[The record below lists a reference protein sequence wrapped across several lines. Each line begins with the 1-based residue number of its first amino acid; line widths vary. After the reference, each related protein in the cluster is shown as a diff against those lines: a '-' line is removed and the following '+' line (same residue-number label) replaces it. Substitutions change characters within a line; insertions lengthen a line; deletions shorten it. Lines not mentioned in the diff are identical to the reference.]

1 MIHET
6 AIIDPS
12 AKIAKDVT
20 IGPYSI
26 IGPEVEIGN
35 GCHIAS
41 HVVIQGQT
49 KLGQNNQIYQF
60 SSIGEIPQDK
70 KYDGEATL
78 LEIGDNNVIRESV
91 TINRGTVQ
99 GGGVTKVGNDNWIM
113 AYVHI
118 AHDCIV
124 GNKNTFANNATLA
137 GHVLID
143 DHVILGGFT
152 LVSQFNAMASYSFS
166 AMGSVISRNVPP
178 YVLVSGHM
186 AKPFGVNVK
195 GLKRHQ
201 FSDKQIKNIRQAY
214 KLTYRSGL
222 KVEQASQAIQELQ
235 QEQTELSLYTDF
247 LRKNKAVLS
256 VKQRLFNQKKG
267 LTDVS
272 PFFYRYHLIILF
284 IRWSSTDFMN
294 T

>member
-12 AKIAKDVT
+12 AKIGNDVT
-20 IGPYSI
+20 IGPYSV
-26 IGPEVEIGN
+26 IGPEVEIGD
-35 GCHIAS
+35 GCHIRS
-41 HVVIQGQT
+41 HVVIQGPT
-49 KLGQNNQIYQF
+49 KLGENNTIYQF

-91 TINRGTVQ
+91 TINRGTEQ
-99 GGGVTKVGNDNWIM
+99 GGGITKVGNDNWIM

-118 AHDCIV
+118 AHDCII
-124 GNKNTFANNATLA
+124 GNNNTFANNATLA
-137 GHVLID
+137 GHVIID

-186 AKPFGVNVK
+186 AKPIGC
-195 GLKRHQ
+195 L
-201 FSDKQIKNIRQAY
+201 
-214 KLTYRSGL
+214 
-222 KVEQASQAIQELQ
+222 
-235 QEQTELSLYTDF
+235 LYT
-247 LRKNKAVLS
+247 
-256 VKQRLFNQKKG
+256 
-267 LTDVS
+267 S
-272 PFFYRYHLIILF
+272 PSPR
-284 IRWSSTDFMN
+284 D
-294 T
+294 

>member
-41 HVVIQGQT
+41 HVVIQGPT

-186 AKPFGVNVK
+186 AKPFGVNVE

-247 LRKNKAVLS
+247 LS
-256 VKQRLFNQKKG
+256 KQQG
-267 LTDVS
+267 G
-272 PFFYRYHLIILF
+272 II
-284 IRWSSTDFMN
+284 R
-294 T
+294 